1 MDRPNGIHCH
11 GRQAGHAAG
20 REPAGNGQ
28 ARRELEAGSGGSW
41 PAPRCCAYTG
51 FLADNFVA
59 SGIRK
64 WPYSDAAR
72 LFSDRWVLE
81 RYCVMASFEPYVEK

>member
-1 MDRPNGIHCH
+1 MVSI
-11 GRQAGHAAG
+11 ATAG
-20 REPAGNGQ
+20 RLDMLLAGSLPVTAKPGANW
-28 ARRELEAGSGGSW
+28 RLSSGGSW
-41 PAPRCCAYTG
+41 PAPRCCAYSG